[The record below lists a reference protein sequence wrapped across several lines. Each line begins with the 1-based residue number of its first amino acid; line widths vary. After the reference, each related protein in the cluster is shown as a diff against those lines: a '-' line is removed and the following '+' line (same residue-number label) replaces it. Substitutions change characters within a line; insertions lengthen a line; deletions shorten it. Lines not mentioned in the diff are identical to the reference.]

1 MADLTLKDG
10 KEITFDLYSFTFDE
24 YLKIF
29 SDDDGKA
36 GNELIARAAGITVEE
51 FLHLPYPDNRKIYS
65 KFFQL
70 CRDVM
75 SNPNSES
82 APTSD

>member
-1 MADLTLKDG
+1 MADVTLKDG
-10 KEITFDLYSFTFDE
+10 REITFDLYSFTFEE

-29 SDDDGKA
+29 SDKGEEVSND
-36 GNELIARAAGITVEE
+36 LIARSAGITVEE
-51 FLHLPYPDNRKIYS
+51 YLHLPYPDNRKIYK
-65 KFFQL
+65 KFFDL

-82 APTSD
+82 APTSG